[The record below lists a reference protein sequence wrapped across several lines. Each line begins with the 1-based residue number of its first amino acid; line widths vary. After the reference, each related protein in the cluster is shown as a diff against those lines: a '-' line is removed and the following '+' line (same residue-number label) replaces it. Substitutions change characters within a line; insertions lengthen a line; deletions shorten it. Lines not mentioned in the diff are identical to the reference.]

1 MKNKYMQI
9 AFEEAKKA
17 YNLNEVP
24 VGAIIVLN
32 GEVIGKGH
40 NLRESNQDALAHAE
54 IMAIKEAQQ
63 HLNSWRL
70 EDAVMYV
77 TLEPCAM
84 CAGAIIQSR
93 IKKIY
98 IGAKDPKS
106 GAAGSIINLFD
117 NPWNHQVELE
127 FGIMEVE
134 SSKLLKEFFKKL
146 R

>member
-1 MKNKYMQI
+1 MQI

-93 IKKIY
+93 IKKVY

>member
-1 MKNKYMQI
+1 MQI